1 MNRYQKFKV
10 GWVYL
15 PLGCWLWAP
24 LLLFLLILAALVWR
38 LANPPDSDVQS
49 AMVGKTVPAFVA
61 PAAVPGKPA
70 VTSGDLADGNP
81 KLVNFFA
88 SWCVPCVGEA
98 PVLTMLKQQGIR
110 IVGIAVRDRPAE
122 LRQFLSDN
130 GDPFQRIGSDP
141 ESRVQLAFGS
151 AGVPETFVIDGRGI
165 IRMQHIG
172 PIEADDVPDLV
183 QAVKGAR

>member
-1 MNRYQKFKV
+1 MKALRFVPV
-10 GWVYL
+10 GL
-15 PLGCWLWAP
+15 AA
-24 LLLFLLILAALVWR
+24 LILVALVWR

-49 AMVGKTVPAFVA
+49 AMVGKPVPAFSA
-61 PAAVPGKPA
+61 PAALPGKA
-70 VTSGDLADGNP
+70 ALSSSDLADGRP

-98 PVLTMLKQQGIR
+98 PVLTVLRQQGVP
-110 IVGIAVRDRPAE
+110 IVGIAVRDRSAD

-130 GDPFQRIGSDP
+130 GDPFERIGSDP

-151 AGVPETFVIDGRGI
+151 AGVPETFVVDGRGI

-183 QAVKGAR
+183 EAVKGAR